1 LPTPSRTPGVDS
13 ARKVL
18 QLLLE
23 FTEERPE
30 ATVEELAQAVSASV
44 SSTYRYVALLRELGL
59 VDERY
64 RGTYVL
70 SPRVLALARGAEAA
84 MSIVGIARPVLD
96 ELAEASGET
105 AFLLQ
110 QMGDSA
116 VCVGQVESD
125 HPIRLSVSPGHTVPL
140 HRGAAAKV
148 ILANLGT
155 RKIRSYLERLDD
167 VAEQHRLEGEL
178 GEIRRRGWA
187 VSLAELDAGVWAS
200 AAPVMAAGS
209 VVAAVSVAAPDYR
222 LDTTKREE
230 IIGLTREASREISGL
245 LSSPR
250 A

>member
-245 LSSPR
+245 LTSPR

>member
-1 LPTPSRTPGVDS
+1 
-13 ARKVL
+13 VL

-23 FTEERPE
+23 FSEERPE

-59 VDERY
+59 VDERH
-64 RGTYVL
+64 RGAYVL

-96 ELAEASGET
+96 QLAQTSGET

-148 ILANLGT
+148 ILANLGAA
-155 RKIRSYLERLDD
+155 KVRSYLERLGD
-167 VAEQHRLEGEL
+167 VSTGERERLEAEL
-178 GEIRRRGWA
+178 VGIRDKGWA
-187 VSLAELDAGVWAS
+187 VSLAELDAGVWAA
-200 AAPVMAAGS
+200 AAPVLAAGS

-222 LDTTKREE
+222 LGGPQRDE
-230 IIGLTREASREISGL
+230 IIASVRDAAREISGRIV
-245 LSSPR
+245 PR
-250 A
+250 G